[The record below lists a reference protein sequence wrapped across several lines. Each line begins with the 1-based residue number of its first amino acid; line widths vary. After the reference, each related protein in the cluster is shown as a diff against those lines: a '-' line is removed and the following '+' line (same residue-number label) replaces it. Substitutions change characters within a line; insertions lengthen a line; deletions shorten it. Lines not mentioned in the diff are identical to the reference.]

1 MTFTRMIFHTS
12 TFVEK
17 HCLSLYLSGRK
28 IDTRAPRMTQK
39 YCILLGKMLTFGK
52 CSIKKNYKPQRL
64 FNASSCTSVLHP
76 YRSCFLVLNPLPNSP
91 VCSLPAERDPPGPT
105 ACNISTLEADGWRCR
120 RSSFSPT
127 PGSLGRSDISL
138 INELITAEALKG
150 AERRARIPKVR
161 SKLARNAMRRD
172 FFARAS
178 PKSSPLPTLTQII
191 TVWGPLRAVRQKRGG
206 SWQN

>member
-1 MTFTRMIFHTS
+1 
-12 TFVEK
+12 
-17 HCLSLYLSGRK
+17 
-28 IDTRAPRMTQK
+28 MTQK
-39 YCILLGKMLTFGK
+39 YCILLGKRLR
-52 CSIKKNYKPQRL
+52 SIKKNYKPQRL
-64 FNASSCTSVLHP
+64 FNASSCTSALHP
-76 YRSCFLVLNPLPNSP
+76 YRSRFLLLNPLPNSP
-91 VCSLPAERDPPGPT
+91 VCSPPAERDPPGPT
-105 ACNISTLEADGWRCR
+105 ACNISALEADGWRRR

-161 SKLARNAMRRD
+161 SKLAPNAMRRD

-178 PKSSPLPTLTQII
+178 PKCSPLPTLAQII

>member
-1 MTFTRMIFHTS
+1 MSFS
-12 TFVEK
+12 LPLGEK
-17 HCLSLYLSGRK
+17 NRYTGPKDDSEILHSPGENAYIRK
-28 IDTRAPRMTQK
+28 V
-39 YCILLGKMLTFGK
+39 LLKRH
-52 CSIKKNYKPQRL
+52 YKPQRL

-161 SKLARNAMRRD
+161 SKLELNAMRRD

-178 PKSSPLPTLTQII
+178 PKCSPLPTLTQII